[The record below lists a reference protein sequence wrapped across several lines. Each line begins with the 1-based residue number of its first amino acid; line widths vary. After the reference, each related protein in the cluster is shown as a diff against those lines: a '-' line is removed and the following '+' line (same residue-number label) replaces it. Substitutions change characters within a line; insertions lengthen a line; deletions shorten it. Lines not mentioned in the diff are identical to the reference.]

1 MNMSQAIARQ
11 QENGKL
17 ILIFPN
23 LAALG
28 EIPTGELKIV
38 GFWRIGRNQ
47 YKRGGVDADLIDNL
61 PEADL
66 LDPKQC
72 QEYLDLMNAYEE
84 HFS

>member
-1 MNMSQAIARQ
+1 MTNALARQ

-17 ILIFPN
+17 ILIFPS

-28 EIPTGELKIV
+28 ELPTGELKIV
-38 GFWRIGRNQ
+38 GFWKIETNQ
-47 YKRGGVDADLIDNL
+47 YQRGGVDADLIDNL

-72 QEYLDLMNAYEE
+72 QQYLDLMNAYEE